1 MIEEIAKIELE
12 IYRIKSNRILMQ
24 IGAGFLAVFFV
35 LYSID
40 IYVFYLL
47 MEKISEVQLVN
58 RLLWAKAMLP
68 AINVALLICGLITFT
83 KGLANLRENQ
93 RKRNK
98 KRIQTLIV
106 LFIIIVSV
114 EIILN
119 IISMKMGFN
128 EIFSTIASERGLIW
142 LLIIT
147 VISPIKLIV
156 FGLTIVE
163 QNKVIRKVGLFDT
176 RLVRNQVFPYIII
189 MAIIPCLVFMIQL
202 YRHSMDASINRE
214 TIVLGYYWSQIIIA
228 LLAAIA
234 YIELAV
240 KIREPKK
247 KNAWNVYY

>member
-47 MEKISEVQLVN
+47 MEKINEAQLISK
-58 RLLWAKAMLP
+58 LLWAKAILP
-68 AINVALLICGLITFT
+68 AINIGLLICGLITFT

-98 KRIQTLIV
+98 KRIQTLIA

-119 IISMKMGFN
+119 IISMKMGFS
-128 EIFSTIASERGLIW
+128 EIFNTITSERDLIW
-142 LLIIT
+142 LAIIM
-147 VISPIKLIV
+147 VISPVKLII

-176 RLVRNQVFPYIII
+176 RLVKTQVFPYIII

-214 TIVLGYYWSQIIIA
+214 TIILGYYWSQIIIA
-228 LLAAIA
+228 ILAAIA
-234 YIELAV
+234 YIELVV
-240 KIREPKK
+240 KIRKSK
-247 KNAWNVYY
+247 SFNQYNYC